1 MTDMGMDI
9 AGWPIHG
16 VIPPNLIDPAE
27 NGKGEGGYENGDKGF
42 ASCFYFTFAYYDDD
56 NNNNSD
62 DDSRVL

>member
-16 VIPPNLIDPAE
+16 NPTEFNRSS
-27 NGKGEGGYENGDKGF
+27 GEWKGGYENGDKGF

-56 NNNNSD
+56 NNNNID

>member
-1 MTDMGMDI
+1 M
-9 AGWPIHG
+9 
-16 VIPPNLIDPAE
+16 VVPPNLIDPAV